1 MSPEDLLELEQ
12 KVIEGAVGRWKRDV
26 DGLRE
31 AVLVIIARSDG
42 KLGAEDINSI
52 LFLLTSLAVP
62 GSIDETSLQGVLDA
76 HEFGVGLYQYG
87 VYKPG
92 DVPAELPDI
101 KVSKNSEK
109 AVTGLTEE
117 GTAAILTAI
126 QQLQDAGVD
135 LSQTAILNAIAP
147 VLQSPA
153 KMERAITW
161 AINNSANSAVSKLA
175 LKTNETMVWIPER
188 DGCVACTAYAGV
200 RSTKTG
206 FPTGLTYGKKPI
218 EPKGGTL
225 PHPPLHP
232 HCRCTV
238 EVGISDEFAD
248 ALKREGIRSI
258 LRDFSLPS
266 ESEAIR
272 IDAAK
277 RLLDKDPV
285 APESVKKYS
294 RRKIKNFEAKRSE
307 KKTTK

>member
-1 MSPEDLLELEQ
+1 MTPEDLLELEQ
-12 KVIEGAVGRWKRDV
+12 KVTEGAVGRWKSDV

-42 KLGAEDINSI
+42 KLGVEDIESI
-52 LFLLTSLAVP
+52 LFLLTSLVVP
-62 GSIDETSLQGVLDA
+62 GDIDEKSIQGVLDA

-92 DVPAELPDI
+92 DEPVELPHI

-126 QQLQDAGVD
+126 RQLQDAGVD

-175 LKTNETMVWIPER
+175 LKTNETMTWIPER
-188 DGCVACTAYAGV
+188 DSCVHCMAYSGV

-206 FPTGLTYGKKPI
+206 FPKGLTYGKKPLNS
-218 EPKGGTL
+218 EGTL

-238 EVGISDEFAD
+238 EVGITDDYAD
-248 ALKREGIRSI
+248 ALKREAVRSI
-258 LRDFSLPS
+258 LRGFKLPS
-266 ESEAIR
+266 ESEAVR

-277 RLLDKDPV
+277 RLLEKDPV

-294 RRKIKNFEAKRSE
+294 RSKIKKFEAKKAE